1 METAEALLS
10 CARDHHVTIAACES
24 LTAGLFMATL
34 AAVPGASDVLRGG
47 FVTYTN
53 EMKERLAHVDPAILE
68 QYGAVSEP
76 CARAMAANTRV
87 LTGADYAVSFTGN
100 AGPSGSEGKPAGL
113 VYCAVASG
121 TGCRIYRYDF
131 DHASRNDIRTGVV
144 RDMTERLLQV
154 MKEELNGEKTGN
166 CQER

>member
-1 METAEALLS
+1 
-10 CARDHHVTIAACES
+10 
-24 LTAGLFMATL
+24 
-34 AAVPGASDVLRGG
+34 
-47 FVTYTN
+47 
-53 EMKERLAHVDPAILE
+53 MKERLAHVDPAILE

-144 RDMTERLLQV
+144 RDMTERLLRV